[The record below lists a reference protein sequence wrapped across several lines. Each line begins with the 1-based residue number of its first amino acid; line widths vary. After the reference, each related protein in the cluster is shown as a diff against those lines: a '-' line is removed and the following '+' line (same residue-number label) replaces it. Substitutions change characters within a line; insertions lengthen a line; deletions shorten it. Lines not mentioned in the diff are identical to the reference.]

1 MLLGCNPTEELVLV
15 PWEGGV
21 AAFIRAGEEPVGQPL
36 PGSTKPCFSPRSRK
50 LSSKLLRLFR

>member
-1 MLLGCNPTEELVLV
+1 M